1 MNKTLCALT
10 YLEVL
15 PSSLTTQP
23 CGSLPLTPAPPLQ
36 CASHRFSSLD
46 LLFIQQLF
54 LLSVYFVNIIVL
66 GGDGAKLTKYIPCS
80 QVAPGKAD
88 TLSKYFTHYPS
99 LFYAK
104 LLWEHTK
111 EALNPVWGR
120 DGQGRI
126 QEEVVL
132 GQ

>member
-1 MNKTLCALT
+1 M
-10 YLEVL
+10 
-15 PSSLTTQP
+15 
-23 CGSLPLTPAPPLQ
+23 
-36 CASHRFSSLD
+36 
-46 LLFIQQLF
+46 F

-66 GGDGAKLTKYIPCS
+66 GGDGVKLTEYIPCS
-80 QVAPGKAD
+80 QVAPGKTD

-99 LFYAK
+99 LFCAK

-111 EALNPVWGR
+111 EALNPVLGR

-132 GQ
+132 GQSEMVKH